1 VADILTADFG
11 IDRESAV
18 TAAEMAGGQVTRA
31 LKFADPERSTAVL
44 SIIESLH
51 TPSERMRIYDD
62 FLAFLSKRREQL
74 SEEAE
79 QTIQSFGEELDSAIR
94 TSLIDLRKSFVDR
107 QYRELLVDCLGLLL
121 SFYRD
126 VFVLKE
132 TSVEDL
138 VINRNRVDLIRR
150 QATALSASAI
160 AQNMAEIEKASEYCA
175 HYVSEERLFLDLI
188 MKLRN

>member
-1 VADILTADFG
+1 
-11 IDRESAV
+11 
-18 TAAEMAGGQVTRA
+18 
-31 LKFADPERSTAVL
+31 
-44 SIIESLH
+44 
-51 TPSERMRIYDD
+51 
-62 FLAFLSKRREQL
+62 
-74 SEEAE
+74 
-79 QTIQSFGEELDSAIR
+79 
-94 TSLIDLRKSFVDR
+94 LRKSFVDR